1 MQRLFTS
8 PAYIEFFFF
17 KTAYSSCQR
26 VKSPIYH
33 LDQIGMYIN
42 IALVNMC
49 YSQQREEWM
58 GTSQTESYL
67 SRWAS
72 FLLPV
77 NAIKLKR
84 PNDLTPPPQCCS
96 SLSVWFSIQYILLL
110 LFYFS
115 CLLMLST
122 GGYFQIAY
130 LSMHVHLYRLYIFV
144 PKDLFQHT
152 CTNIH
157 PKINH
162 IINFLGF
169 INFVP
174 MNFMCQ
180 L

>member
-1 MQRLFTS
+1 MALYCRGYLQVLHILNS
-8 PAYIEFFFF
+8 FFFE
-17 KTAYSSCQR
+17 TAYSSCQK

-42 IALVNMC
+42 IELVNMC

-84 PNDLTPPPQCCS
+84 PNDLTPPPPCCS

-110 LFYFS
+110 LFCVQLFADVIYRWLFS
-115 CLLMLST
+115 DS
-122 GGYFQIAY
+122 
-130 LSMHVHLYRLYIFV
+130 
-144 PKDLFQHT
+144 LFKHA
-152 CTNIH
+152 CT
-157 PKINH
+157 
-162 IINFLGF
+162 F
-169 INFVP
+169 I
-174 MNFMCQ
+174 
-180 L
+180 